1 MTHRLVA
8 LIVASFSLL
17 ASLPAPAQGL
27 RPSLG
32 LSSVP
37 AASRPQAEV
46 QQAANYI
53 VAVVNSE
60 PVTNIEV
67 QRELQ
72 RLVQQMTQQRR
83 ALPDRKEM
91 ARQVLDNLI
100 NQKVQLQS
108 ASETGIRVDDA
119 AVDQAV
125 QNIARQ
131 NQMDVAELQRR
142 IAQDGL
148 AFSQF
153 RAQLREQL
161 ILTRLRER
169 EVEPRV
175 RVSDLEVDQ
184 YLRDQQSNTDPA
196 STEINLA
203 QILVSVPDNATAQQI
218 DALQGKAKKALER
231 SRAGDDFAVL
241 VREFSD
247 AADRANGGQL
257 GLRTADRYPPLFL
270 EATQNLEVGAV
281 SAVVRSAAGFHV
293 LKLLERRSAGLP
305 PMMVTQS
312 RARHIL
318 LRVSPQLSEAA
329 ARDKL
334 VDFKKRIEAAQAD
347 FATLARDN
355 SQDGSAAQGGDLGW
369 ANPGMYVPEFEE
381 VMGRL
386 APGQISDPLVSRFG
400 VHLIQL
406 MERRDTAL
414 SLREQREAVRSVLR
428 EKKTCVGVPTWK
440 CASHRNSDPTHRE
453 PANANAPTRHR
464 DEERRGDP

>member
-37 AASRPQAEV
+37 ATTRPQAEV
-46 QQAANYI
+46 QQAADYI

-60 PVTNIEV
+60 PVTNSEV

-83 ALPDRKEM
+83 PLPDRKEM
-91 ARQVLDNLI
+91 ARQVLENLI

-148 AFSQF
+148 VFSQF

-175 RVSDLEVDQ
+175 RVSD
-184 YLRDQQSNTDPA
+184 
-196 STEINLA
+196 I
-203 QILVSVPDNATAQQI
+203 
-218 DALQGKAKKALER
+218 
-231 SRAGDDFAVL
+231 
-241 VREFSD
+241 
-247 AADRANGGQL
+247 
-257 GLRTADRYPPLFL
+257 
-270 EATQNLEVGAV
+270 
-281 SAVVRSAAGFHV
+281 
-293 LKLLERRSAGLP
+293 
-305 PMMVTQS
+305 
-312 RARHIL
+312 
-318 LRVSPQLSEAA
+318 
-329 ARDKL
+329 
-334 VDFKKRIEAAQAD
+334 
-347 FATLARDN
+347 
-355 SQDGSAAQGGDLGW
+355 
-369 ANPGMYVPEFEE
+369 
-381 VMGRL
+381 
-386 APGQISDPLVSRFG
+386 
-400 VHLIQL
+400 
-406 MERRDTAL
+406 
-414 SLREQREAVRSVLR
+414 
-428 EKKTCVGVPTWK
+428 
-440 CASHRNSDPTHRE
+440 
-453 PANANAPTRHR
+453 
-464 DEERRGDP
+464 

>member
-1 MTHRLVA
+1 MTLRLVA

-37 AASRPQAEV
+37 ASTRSQPEV
-46 QQAANYI
+46 QQAADYI

-60 PVTNIEV
+60 PVTNSEV

-72 RLVQQMTQQRR
+72 RLVQQLTQQRR
-83 ALPDRKEM
+83 PLPDRKEM
-91 ARQVLDNLI
+91 ARQVLENLI

-108 ASETGIRVDDA
+108 ASETGIRIDDA

-142 IAQDGL
+142 ITQDGMVL
-148 AFSQF
+148 SQF

-175 RVSDLEVDQ
+175 RISDLEVDQ
-184 YLRDQQSNTDPA
+184 YLRDQQNNTDPA

-203 QILVSVPDNATAQQI
+203 QILVSVPDNATSEQVA
-218 DALQGKAKKALER
+218 ALQGKAQKALER
-231 SRAGDDFAVL
+231 ARAGDDFVAL

-270 EATQNLEVGAV
+270 EATQNLEVGAI
-281 SAVVRSAAGFHV
+281 SAVLRSGAGFHV
-293 LKLLERRSAGLP
+293 LKLLEKKNAGLP
-305 PMMVTQS
+305 PMTVTQS

-334 VDFKKRIEAAQAD
+334 TEFKKRIAAGQAD
-347 FATLARDN
+347 FAALARDN

-406 MERRDTAL
+406 MERRNTTL
-414 SLREQREAVRSVLR
+414 SLREQREAVRAVLR
-428 EKKTCVGVPTWK
+428 EKKLDESYVNWAQDLRGRAYVEM
-440 CASHRNSDPTHRE
+440 RE
-453 PANANAPTRHR
+453 PPQ
-464 DEERRGDP
+464 

>member
-17 ASLPAPAQGL
+17 ASLPSPAQGL

-32 LSSVP
+32 LGSVP
-37 AASRPQAEV
+37 ATRTQAEV
-46 QQAANYI
+46 QQAADYI

-60 PVTNIEV
+60 PVTNSEV

-72 RLVQQMTQQRR
+72 RLVQQLTQQRR
-83 ALPDRKEM
+83 PLPDRKEM
-91 ARQVLDNLI
+91 ARQVLENLI

-108 ASETGIRVDDA
+108 ASETGVRIDDA

-142 IAQDGL
+142 IVQDGL
-148 AFSQF
+148 VFSQF

-161 ILTRLRER
+161 VLTRLRER

-175 RVSDLEVDQ
+175 RVSDLEIDQ
-184 YLRDQQSNTDPA
+184 YLRDQQTNTDPT

-203 QILVSVPDNATAQQI
+203 QILVSIPDNATAQQI
-218 DALQGKAKKALER
+218 DALQGKAQQALGR
-231 SRAGDDFAVL
+231 ARAGDDFAAL
-241 VREFSD
+241 VREYSD

-270 EATQNLEVGAV
+270 EATQNLEVGAI
-281 SAVVRSAAGFHV
+281 SAVVRSGAGFHV
-293 LKLLERRSAGLP
+293 LKLLERRNAGLP
-305 PMMVTQS
+305 PMTVTQS

-334 VDFKKRIEAAQAD
+334 VEFKKRIGAGQAD

-406 MERRDTAL
+406 MERRNTAL
-414 SLREQREAVRSVLR
+414 SLREQREAVRAVLR
-428 EKKTCVGVPTWK
+428 EKKLDETYVNWAQDLRGRAYVEM
-440 CASHRNSDPTHRE
+440 RE
-453 PANANAPTRHR
+453 PPQ
-464 DEERRGDP
+464 

>member
-218 DALQGKAKKALER
+218 DALQGKAQKALER

-334 VDFKKRIEAAQAD
+334 VDFKKRIEATQAD

-428 EKKTCVGVPTWK
+428 EKKMDESYVNWAQDLRGRAYVEM
-440 CASHRNSDPTHRE
+440 RE
-453 PANANAPTRHR
+453 PPQ
-464 DEERRGDP
+464 

>member
-37 AASRPQAEV
+37 AATRPQAEV

-218 DALQGKAKKALER
+218 DALQGKAQKALER
-231 SRAGDDFAVL
+231 ARAGEDFVAL
-241 VREFSD
+241 VREISD
-247 AADRANGGQL
+247 ATDRANGGQL

-270 EATQNLEVGAV
+270 QATQNLEVGAI
-281 SAVVRSAAGFHV
+281 SAVVRSGAGFHV

-428 EKKTCVGVPTWK
+428 EKKMDESYVNWAQDLRGRAYVEM
-440 CASHRNSDPTHRE
+440 RE
-453 PANANAPTRHR
+453 PPQ
-464 DEERRGDP
+464 